1 MHSHNFTRTKD
12 NGLVEELR
20 LPSMAELGKCWGHCE
35 RDARKSKISKLIK
48 SNMQPVNEK
57 IKILIKKGPISKE
70 LSLKEIED
78 IYSSGASWK
87 QIEEGLVHSVPLEEI
102 RVIDFPKP
110 DRWPGQVEFA
120 TTRGGSGTKIENYTV
135 VQTIANLNASILE
148 EEDAETRVSQ
158 KRKGKKA
165 KAAGKSEVE
174 SEKTAQAKAYHLPQF
189 KAVKAWQDVEAEIKL
204 KRAFEQMMEHNEIP
218 SLIIRS
224 VSKKAI
230 LALEKFGLK
239 IPGGEGE
246 IDLIM
251 AYASGDFLNVI
262 ICEV

>member
-148 EEDAETRVSQ
+148 KYKEERE
-158 KRKGKKA
+158 KA

-189 KAVKAWQDVEAEIKL
+189 KAVKAWQDVEVEIKL